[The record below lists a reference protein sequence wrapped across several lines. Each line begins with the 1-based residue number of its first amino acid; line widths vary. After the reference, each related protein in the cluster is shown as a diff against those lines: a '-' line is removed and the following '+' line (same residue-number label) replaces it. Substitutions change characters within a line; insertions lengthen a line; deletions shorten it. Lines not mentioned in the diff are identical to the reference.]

1 MARDLP
7 AVFAPSA
14 AGFMRQKAHGMVQFH
29 AAAPYISTC
38 IRPEPGRMLFFT
50 VKGGDAVDVQRMT
63 AEYEDG
69 LARVRLKIQKLKLQ
83 EAACHT
89 CGEHLA
95 AWKLSRLRVQY
106 EAIEG
111 DLLYAMAEMT
121 RTQEGGAAGG

>member
-1 MARDLP
+1 M
-7 AVFAPSA
+7 
-14 AGFMRQKAHGMVQFH
+14 
-29 AAAPYISTC
+29 
-38 IRPEPGRMLFFT
+38 
-50 VKGGDAVDVQRMT
+50 DVQRMT

-83 EAACHT
+83 EADCHI